1 MLLYLSP
8 PICDYIIFRKLWRI
22 PIEGLGALI
31 KKRIAND
38 VVLGY
43 SGEAYFYA
51 WARQRAQMVAA
62 PFGAVKDVTILSA
75 MAGNLMTLA
84 MTALALPW
92 LPPLY
97 VRPML
102 IGMGVVVAMS
112 LPFLIFSRRVF
123 SLERKHVVVG
133 VRRAHGPA
141 GGGQLL
147 IALAWHFALPGIAI
161 GAWLILSATRL
172 MVSRLPFIPN
182 KELVFSTVAIAVL
195 GENNDL
201 SSLIAF
207 TAAAILLT
215 HVVLAAGFRGAKP
228 DQAADL
234 SFSPAARIGLPNV
247 AARAMIATGNGI
259 ARRRRWS
266 GERHQSDTRAAQ
278 NAGKGEKRM
287 LRIDRR
293 SLLMTAT
300 LGLGAYAVPGFAQI
314 ASVAALR
321 GFTHSVASGEPASD
335 SMLLWTRFV
344 PADGKPI
351 HLIAE
356 VSTTADFARDRREGH
371 GDHRPVARLD
381 DQDHRQRAKTRHA
394 LFLSLHRPR
403 RHRVAGRADQDLA
416 RRPAGAVVQ
425 GGDLLLLE
433 HAVRLLQRLCPCRG
447 ARRSRPRD
455 PPRRL
460 FLRI

>member
-1 MLLYLSP
+1 MNSGFVEASARPAGGLAPNLKDAAVELAGSEPVQVIKSRWPMVIAGLLSVAMIIGLVRQLLKSGLTGLSDATPDSWLYYVAFALLYLSP
-8 PICDYIIFRKLWRI
+8 PLCDYIIFRKLWRI

-51 WARQRAQMVAA
+51 WARQRAQIVAA
-62 PFGAVKDVTILSA
+62 PFAAVKDVTILSA

-123 SLERKHVVVG
+123 SLERKTLWWVFAVHI
-133 VRRAHGPA
+133 VRLAA
-141 GGGQLL
+141 GSLL

-172 MVSRLPFIPN
+172 MVSRLPLIPN

-215 HVVLAAGFRGAKP
+215 HVVLAAGF
-228 DQAADL
+228 
-234 SFSPAARIGLPNV
+234 
-247 AARAMIATGNGI
+247 
-259 ARRRRWS
+259 
-266 GERHQSDTRAAQ
+266 AAQ
-278 NAGKGEKRM
+278 SLIKRQ
-287 LRIDRR
+287 L
-293 SLLMTAT
+293 
-300 LGLGAYAVPGFAQI
+300 
-314 ASVAALR
+314 
-321 GFTHSVASGEPASD
+321 
-335 SMLLWTRFV
+335 
-344 PADGKPI
+344 
-351 HLIAE
+351 
-356 VSTTADFARDRREGH
+356 
-371 GDHRPVARLD
+371 
-381 DQDHRQRAKTRHA
+381 
-394 LFLSLHRPR
+394 
-403 RHRVAGRADQDLA
+403 
-416 RRPAGAVVQ
+416 
-425 GGDLLLLE
+425 
-433 HAVRLLQRLCPCRG
+433 
-447 ARRSRPRD
+447 
-455 PPRRL
+455 
-460 FLRI
+460 